1 MALHPSMSAMAI
13 LRQLTIWNT
22 LNPIAL
28 FVHKHPAR
36 PPFLLLTYEFFGML
50 SSFTGHFR
58 FHN

>member
-1 MALHPSMSAMAI
+1 MSAMAI

-22 LNPIAL
+22 LDPIAF